1 MRAGSL
7 ATPPCSEVVSWV
19 VMGESIAVSQE
30 QIDAFAAL
38 YPMNARPVQPSSRS
52 TDGSFSC
59 GSDEAD
65 CRAEPTGGLQGWVA
79 G

>member
-38 YPMNARPVQPSSRS
+38 YPMNARPVQPLHRR
-52 TDGSFSC
+52 FILM
-59 GSDEAD
+59 
-65 CRAEPTGGLQGWVA
+65 RQ
-79 G
+79 